1 MTVLSEVQSKKQAFH
16 LAPAVVYGALPV
28 EFQQLQYFG
37 SICGVSGGFVYR
49 ITVETSTIFF
59 LKNVLA
65 SDRSLVMFDH
75 VTSGGYA
82 I

>member
-1 MTVLSEVQSKKQAFH
+1 M
-16 LAPAVVYGALPV
+16 
-28 EFQQLQYFG
+28 
-37 SICGVSGGFVYR
+37 YR